1 MRYQLYANNR
11 KGSRGSS
18 SDKGNRS
25 GNRANPGGVV
35 MTSRK
40 QESVDLILKAR
51 INAALEKYDGDAKTR
66 AEIQDKLNMYC
77 CNVAIARE
85 CNDKTA
91 SRRLR
96 AELITYL
103 NKI

>member
-11 KGSRGSS
+11 KGSRVSGNG
-18 SDKGNRS
+18 KGKHS
-25 GNRANPGGVV
+25 GNRAYPGG
-35 MTSRK
+35 MAIEYRK
-40 QESVDLILKAR
+40 QEPVDLILRSR
-51 INAALEKYDGDAKTR
+51 ITAALEKYDGDAKTR

-85 CNDKTA
+85 CNDKA
-91 SRRLR
+91 AIHRLR